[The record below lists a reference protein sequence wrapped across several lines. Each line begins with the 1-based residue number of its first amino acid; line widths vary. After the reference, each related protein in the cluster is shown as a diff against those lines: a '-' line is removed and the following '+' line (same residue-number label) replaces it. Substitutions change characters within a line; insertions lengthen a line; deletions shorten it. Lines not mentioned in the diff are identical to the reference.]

1 MVRFYTKRAKIMARF
16 TKRTRK
22 YNERTKIE
30 PKCSVFPQNE
40 LKNGAVTK
48 NTIITEGSMYTL

>member
-1 MVRFYTKRAKIMARF
+1 MARFYTKRAKIMARF

-40 LKNGAVTK
+40 LKNGAVLLKTQ
-48 NTIITEGSMYTL
+48 